1 METSMEM
8 RSLLRDVAFFSL
20 MQAPCL
26 AYSQSSVTLYGIIDT
41 GVEYYNHA
49 AGGGSFAGV
58 PTLTGEVPSEWGL
71 TGVEDLGGGNKAF
84 FKLENGFAPG
94 TGGFNYG
101 GREFGRQANVG
112 LQTAYG
118 SLTLGRQ
125 INMTTYS
132 LLSADNIGPSIHSL
146 YVFDNYLPNARSDN
160 AIGYMEKFA
169 GVTVGATY
177 SFGRDAAGP
186 AGPAATNCPG
196 QMAGNFLACK
206 QYTGLIAYDSS
217 HFGAAV
223 SYDRM
228 RGNEG
233 ASAPLTNSGYTDS
246 RSVVDGYF
254 ALPSLKEGGGWIHR
268 SLSAGVASTLYNLY
282 FLGLTYVP
290 IASLVI
296 DTQVDKYIQPRV
308 TSSTE
313 LVARASYLLSKNTSL
328 YSSVGYMINGRNGST
343 SVAAGG
349 TVERGGEQLGVMLG
363 VRHSF

>member
-1 METSMEM
+1 MEM
-8 RSLLRDVAFFSL
+8 RSVLRGVAFFSL
-20 MQAPCL
+20 MQVSCL

-71 TGVEDLGGGNKAF
+71 AGVEDLGGGNKAF
-84 FKLENGFAPG
+84 FRLENGFAPG

-101 GREFGRQANVG
+101 GRLFGRAANVG
-112 LQTAYG
+112 LETAYG

-125 INMTTYS
+125 INMTTYA
-132 LLSADNIGPSIHSL
+132 LLNADVIGPSIHSL

-160 AIGYMEKFA
+160 AIGYTGKFA
-169 GVTVGATY
+169 GVTIGATY

-196 QMAGNFLACK
+196 QVPGDFLACT
-206 QYTGLIAYDSS
+206 QYTALIAYNSP
-217 HFGAAV
+217 HFGAAA

-228 RGNEG
+228 RGNAG
-233 ASAPLTNSGYTDS
+233 ASAPLTSSAYTDT

-254 ALPSLKEGGGWIHR
+254 KLTSLKVGAGWIHR
-268 SLSAGVASTLYNLY
+268 SLSAGIAGTLYNLY
-282 FLGLTYVP
+282 FFGLTYVP
-290 IASLVI
+290 VASLVL
-296 DTQVDKYIQPRV
+296 DAQVAKYIQPRV
-308 TSSTE
+308 TSSTG
-313 LVARASYLLSKNTSL
+313 LVARASYLLSKNTSI

-349 TVERGGEQLGVMLG
+349 TVEPGAEQVGVMLG
-363 VRHSF
+363 IRHAF

>member
-1 METSMEM
+1 MEM
-8 RSLLRDVAFFSL
+8 RSVLKGAAFFSL
-20 MQAPCL
+20 MQASCL
-26 AYSQSSVTLYGIIDT
+26 AYSQSSIALYGIIDT

-49 AGGGSFAGV
+49 AGGGTFAGV

-84 FKLENGFAPG
+84 FRLENGFAPG

-112 LQTAYG
+112 LRTAYG

-132 LLSADNIGPSIHSL
+132 LLSADVIGPSIHSL

-160 AIGYMEKFA
+160 AIGYMGKFA
-169 GVTVGATY
+169 GVTIGATY

-196 QMAGNFLACK
+196 QVAGNFLACK

-217 HFGAAV
+217 RFGAAV

-233 ASAPLTNSGYTDS
+233 ASAPLGSSAYTDA

-254 ALPSLKEGGGWIHR
+254 KLTSLKVGGGWIHR
-268 SLSAGVASTLYNLY
+268 GLSAGVASTLYNLY
-282 FLGLTYVP
+282 FLGITYVP
-290 IASLVI
+290 IAALAI
-296 DTQVDKYIQPRV
+296 DAQVVKYIQPRV
-308 TSSTE
+308 TSSTG
-313 LVARASYLLSKNTSL
+313 LVARVNYLLSKNTSL
-328 YSSVGYMINGRNGST
+328 YSSVGYMFNGRNGIT

-349 TVERGGEQLGVMLG
+349 TIEPGAEQLGVMLG
-363 VRHSF
+363 IRHAF

>member
-1 METSMEM
+1 MEM
-8 RSLLRDVAFFSL
+8 RSVLRGVAFFSL
-20 MQAPCL
+20 MQASCL
-26 AYSQSSVTLYGIIDT
+26 AYSQSSVMLYGIIDT

-49 AGGGSFAGV
+49 AGGGSFTGV

-71 TGVEDLGGGNKAF
+71 TGVEDIGGGTKAF

-118 SLTLGRQ
+118 AVTLGRQ
-125 INMTTYS
+125 IDMTTYA
-132 LLSADNIGPSIHSL
+132 LLSADVIGPSIHSL

-160 AIGYMEKFA
+160 AIGYMGKFA
-169 GVTVGATY
+169 GVTLGATY

-196 QMAGNFLACK
+196 QVAGNFLACK

-217 HFGAAV
+217 RFGAAV

-228 RGNEG
+228 RGNAG
-233 ASAPLTNSGYTDS
+233 ASAPLTNSAYTDA

-254 ALPSLKEGGGWIHR
+254 NLPGVKAGGGWIHR
-268 SLSAGVASTLYNLY
+268 NLSAGAGSMVYNLY
-282 FLGLTYVP
+282 FLGLTYTP
-290 IASLVI
+290 IPSLAL
-296 DTQVDKYIQPRV
+296 DTQVDKYIQSGV

-313 LVARASYLLSKNTSL
+313 LVARANYLLSKRTSV
-328 YSSVGYMINGRNGST
+328 YSSVGYMINGRKGST

-349 TVERGGEQLGVMLG
+349 TVEPGAEQLGVMLG
-363 VRHSF
+363 VRHAF

>member
-1 METSMEM
+1 MEM
-8 RSLLRDVAFFSL
+8 RSVRRGVAFFSL
-20 MQAPCL
+20 MQASCL

-71 TGVEDLGGGNKAF
+71 TGVEDLGRGNEAF

-101 GREFGRQANVG
+101 GREFERQANVG
-112 LQTAYG
+112 LQTPYG
-118 SLTLGRQ
+118 ALTLGRQ

-132 LLSADNIGPSIHSL
+132 LLSADVIGPSIHSL

-160 AIGYMEKFA
+160 AIGYMGKFA

-186 AGPAATNCPG
+186 AGPSATNCAG
-196 QMAGNFLACK
+196 QVAGNFLACK

-233 ASAPLTNSGYTDS
+233 ASAPLTSSAYTDS

-254 ALPSLKEGGGWIHR
+254 KLASLKLGGGWIHR
-268 SLSAGVASTLYNLY
+268 DLSAGAASTLYNLY
-282 FLGLTYVP
+282 FLGLTYAPV
-290 IASLVI
+290 ATLVI

-313 LVARASYLLSKNTSL
+313 LVARASYYLSKNTSV

-349 TVERGGEQLGVMLG
+349 SVEPGAEQLGVMLG
-363 VRHSF
+363 VRHAF

>member
-1 METSMEM
+1 MEM
-8 RSLLRDVAFFSL
+8 RSVLRSIAFFSL
-20 MQAPCL
+20 VLMSRL
-26 AYSQSSVTLYGIIDT
+26 AYSQSSITLYGIIDT

-49 AGGGSFAGV
+49 AGGGSFAGM

-71 TGVEDLGGGNKAF
+71 TGVEDLGGGTKAF

-101 GREFGRQANVG
+101 GREFGRQADVG

-125 INMTTYS
+125 NNMSTYAV
-132 LLSADNIGPSIHSL
+132 LNADVIGPSIHSL
-146 YVFDNYLPNARSDN
+146 YVFDNYFPNARSDN
-160 AIGYMEKFA
+160 AIGYMGKFA

-186 AGPAATNCPG
+186 GGPAATNCPG
-196 QMAGNFLACK
+196 QVAGNFLACK

-217 HFGAAV
+217 RFGVAA

-233 ASAPLTNSGYTDS
+233 ASAPLTSSAYADS

-254 ALPSLKEGGGWIHR
+254 KLPSLKVGGGWIHR
-268 SLSAGVASTLYNLY
+268 NLSAGAASMVYNLY
-282 FLGLTYVP
+282 FFGLTYTP
-290 IASLVI
+290 IALLAL
-296 DTQVDKYIQPRV
+296 DAQVDKYIQSGV

-313 LVARASYLLSKNTSL
+313 LVARASYYLSRSTSV
-328 YSSVGYMINGRNGST
+328 YSSVGYMINGRNGSA

-349 TVERGGEQLGVMLG
+349 TVETGAEQLGVMLG
-363 VRHSF
+363 VRHTF

>member
-1 METSMEM
+1 MEM
-8 RSLLRDVAFFSL
+8 RSVLRGVAFFSL
-20 MQAPCL
+20 MQVSCL

-71 TGVEDLGGGNKAF
+71 AGVEDLGGGNKAF
-84 FKLENGFAPG
+84 FRLENGFAPG

-101 GREFGRQANVG
+101 GRLFGRAANVG
-112 LQTAYG
+112 LETAYG

-125 INMTTYS
+125 INMTTYA
-132 LLSADNIGPSIHSL
+132 LLNADVIGPSIHSL

-160 AIGYMEKFA
+160 AIGYMGKFA
-169 GVTVGATY
+169 GVTIGATY

-196 QMAGNFLACK
+196 QVPGDFLACT
-206 QYTGLIAYDSS
+206 QYTALIAYNSP
-217 HFGAAV
+217 HFGAAA

-228 RGNEG
+228 RGNAG
-233 ASAPLTNSGYTDS
+233 ASAPLTSSAYTDT

-254 ALPSLKEGGGWIHR
+254 KLTSLKVGAGWIHR
-268 SLSAGVASTLYNLY
+268 SLSAGIAGTLYNLY
-282 FLGLTYVP
+282 FFGLTYVP
-290 IASLVI
+290 VASLVL
-296 DTQVDKYIQPRV
+296 DAQVAKYIQPRV
-308 TSSTE
+308 TSSTG
-313 LVARASYLLSKNTSL
+313 LVARASYLLSKNTSV

-349 TVERGGEQLGVMLG
+349 TVEPGAEQVGVMLG
-363 VRHSF
+363 IRHAF

>member
-1 METSMEM
+1 MEM
-8 RSLLRDVAFFSL
+8 RSVLKGVAFFSF
-20 MQAPCL
+20 MQASCL

-84 FKLENGFAPG
+84 FRLENGFAPG

-101 GREFGRQANVG
+101 SREFGRQANVG

-132 LLSADNIGPSIHSL
+132 LLSADVIGPSIHSL

-160 AIGYMEKFA
+160 PIGYMGKFA

-186 AGPAATNCPG
+186 AGPSATNCPG
-196 QMAGNFLACK
+196 QVAGNFLACK
-206 QYTGLIAYDSS
+206 QYTGLIAY
-217 HFGAAV
+217 
-223 SYDRM
+223 
-228 RGNEG
+228 NEG
-233 ASAPLTNSGYTDS
+233 ASAPLTSSAYTDA

-254 ALPSLKEGGGWIHR
+254 KLANLKAGGGWIHR
-268 SLSAGVASTLYNLY
+268 NLSAGAGSMVYNLY

-290 IASLVI
+290 IASLVF
-296 DTQVDKYIQPRV
+296 DAQADKYIQSGV

-313 LVARASYLLSKNTSL
+313 LVARASYYLSKGTSV

-343 SVAAGG
+343 SA
-349 TVERGGEQLGVMLG
+349 
-363 VRHSF
+363 